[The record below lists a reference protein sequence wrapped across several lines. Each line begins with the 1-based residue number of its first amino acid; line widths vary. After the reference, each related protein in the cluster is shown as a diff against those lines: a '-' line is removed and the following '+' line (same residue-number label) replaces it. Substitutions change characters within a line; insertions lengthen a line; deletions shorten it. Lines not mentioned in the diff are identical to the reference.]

1 MANALAAAPGTTKGP
16 EPRSIGILELLESN
30 ASLFVALGVV
40 VAYCPPLMRSL
51 WVDEAGTYWMA
62 CKGHL
67 AAIQRTSHWPG
78 QSILYAVITSFFCF
92 DGSPIR
98 DTLLRIPALLGAA
111 AACYILYRFAEDAF
125 GAGAGRIAAIL
136 FAFSPSTVEFATE
149 ARPYSLAMAAVA
161 ASCWTLYRWA
171 NSRGRSWLVS
181 YVISSALVFY
191 FHYMFSPIFVAQAV
205 FLVYEMFLKRRFRR
219 SRELLAGYL
228 AIALLVI
235 PIVPHI
241 LLLLREAHT
250 MAFELKPSAEVLA
263 GVLMPPVLAV
273 GLFASALLVRLAWPD
288 AGGHRTRLSPALSAM
303 LLAWWSAGPLL
314 LFVVSST
321 SSMQAFAERYLSY
334 SGLALVLL
342 LTYLGHSVFGRRAG
356 LTWALLA
363 MLLTTGNVLKF
374 AEAREP
380 GKSELGPFMRVIR
393 DESVNAGSDLPPV
406 LYESSLGES
415 DFYNWRSGNSPDS
428 YLYDPFVAYPMKN
441 RLVPLPF
448 GLSPEV
454 EEHVRHLIESDLKF
468 RNKVILVIHNPFW
481 IPWFVTQFEEAGFA
495 DRIMQPNTFFY
506 VMVFERRAGIQSQK
520 ITRLQ

>member
-1 MANALAAAPGTTKGP
+1 M
-16 EPRSIGILELLESN
+16 LELLETY
-30 ASLFVALGVV
+30 ADLLVALGFI
-40 VAYCPPLMRSL
+40 ASYCPPLMRSF

-92 DGSPIR
+92 DGSPVR
-98 DTLLRIPALLGAA
+98 DTLLRVPALLGAA
-111 AACYILYRFAEDAF
+111 AACYFLYRFAEDAF

-136 FAFSPSTVEFATE
+136 FAFNPSTVEFATE
-149 ARPYSLAMAAVA
+149 ARPYTLAMAAVV

-171 NSRGRSWLVS
+171 NSRGRPWLVS
-181 YVISSALVFY
+181 YVISSTLVFY

-205 FLVYEMFLKRRFRR
+205 FLLYELLLKRRFRR
-219 SRELLAGYL
+219 SGELLAGYL

-235 PIVPHI
+235 PIVPHM

-250 MAFELKPSAEVLA
+250 MAFELKPSAAVLA
-263 GVLMPPVLAV
+263 GVLVPPVLAV
-273 GLFASALLVRLAWPD
+273 GLFASALLVHLAWPH
-288 AGGHRTRLSPALSAM
+288 ASGPGTRLSPTLSAM

-321 SSMQAFAERYLSY
+321 TSMQAFAERYLSY

-342 LTYLGHSVFGRRAG
+342 LTYAGYSVFGRRIG
-356 LTWALLA
+356 LIWALVA
-363 MLLTTGNVLKF
+363 MLLTTGNVLRL
-374 AEAREP
+374 AGARQP
-380 GKSELGPFMRVIR
+380 GKTELGPFMRVIR
-393 DESVNAGSDLPPV
+393 DESVNAGADLPPV
-406 LYESSLGES
+406 LYESALGES
-415 DFYNWRSGNSPDS
+415 NFYDWRSGNSPNS

-448 GLSPEV
+448 GLSPDV
-454 EEHVRHLIESDLKF
+454 EHHVEHLMESDLKF

-481 IPWFVTQFEEAGFA
+481 IPWFVERFEKAGFV
-495 DRIMQPNTFFY
+495 DRITQPNAFFY
-506 VMVFERRAGIQSQK
+506 VMVFERRAG
-520 ITRLQ
+520 REGH